1 MIKRIECIIKEL
13 KLIYYLNFKRSK
25 LKESLANRKSSENA
39 DYCISC
45 NECCGNCEALDKKT
59 GLCKIWEHTDYR
71 CKEFPMI
78 KDQLS
83 VCKGK
88 CRYYW

>member
-59 GLCKIWEHTDYR
+59 GCVRFGSIQIIDVKS
-71 CKEFPMI
+71 F
-78 KDQLS
+78 Q
-83 VCKGK
+83 
-88 CRYYW
+88 